1 MFLFLPHC
9 YQHKF
14 ALHRCLGLSRAD
26 MTRQYR
32 TMQTELS
39 AKLRRVEEELA
50 LNQAQLGEAF
60 CCIFATFRRFYFYD
74 YALSITTT
82 TFS

>member
-1 MFLFLPHC
+1 
-9 YQHKF
+9 
-14 ALHRCLGLSRAD
+14 

-82 TFS
+82 TFSYNFVIFDKKKIFRVPI